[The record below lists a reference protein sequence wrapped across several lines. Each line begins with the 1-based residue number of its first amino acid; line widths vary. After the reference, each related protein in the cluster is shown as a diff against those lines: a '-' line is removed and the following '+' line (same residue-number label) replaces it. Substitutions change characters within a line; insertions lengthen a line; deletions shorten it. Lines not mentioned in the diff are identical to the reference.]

1 MKKYLFDNK
10 IYPDEQSL
18 EEEAYI
24 YAYHHF
30 DEYLDDIY
38 EPVTIMGNLEYP
50 TSRVLKDTDPIAYRC
65 YLCDYADYLLR
76 EVEEVATDE

>member
-1 MKKYLFDNK
+1 MKKYLFDNET
-10 IYPDEQSL
+10 YTDETSL
-18 EEEAYI
+18 EDAIHI
-24 YAYHHF
+24 YACHNF
-30 DEYLDDIY
+30 DEWIDDIY

-65 YLCDYADYLLR
+65 YLSDYEDYLLR